1 MPLHRLTSVT
11 IGVPDVDAARV
22 FYRDFGLAEREPGR
36 FATAAGGEQL
46 RLMTAPRRNLL
57 ELGIGVDDPE
67 DLGRIAARLE
77 RLGVAVE
84 REARA
89 LRVTEPVTGIKIVVE
104 MAERIVQPAEPAR
117 AMNGPGRTERSNDR
131 SPAATDAAPARPRN
145 ASTAACWIRASMVR
159 KTCLPCFGAWRLISR
174 SRRFETSASYSW

>member
-1 MPLHRLTSVT
+1 
-11 IGVPDVDAARV
+11 GG
-22 FYRDFGLAEREPGR
+22 FGLAEREPGR

-104 MAERIVQPAEPAR
+104 MAERKI
-117 AMNGPGRTERSNDR
+117 GR
-131 SPAATDAAPARPRN
+131 
-145 ASTAACWIRASMVR
+145 AACREGGEVGR
-159 KTCLPCFGAWRLISR
+159 GDGA
-174 SRRFETSASYSW
+174 